1 MEGTV
6 VAHLVSNLGKQ
17 DLPLPGKGSQPP
29 HTAEDRRM
37 FGEGRRVRPRRPGLL
52 KTGPIKVTY

>member
-1 MEGTV
+1 M
-6 VAHLVSNLGKQ
+6 VAHLVSNLDKQ

-37 FGEGRRVRPRRPGLL
+37 FGEGRRARLRRPGLL
-52 KTGPIKVTY
+52 ETVPIKVTY